1 MTLQPLIFYAS
12 LFILSALVLK
22 AIKHSRRLPPSPWAL
37 PIVGH
42 LHLLGPSLHH
52 SFHKLSTRYGPLMS
66 IRIGSVLGV
75 VTSSPDVTKE
85 LLKTNDVTFAAR
97 NSSAAIECLTY
108 NSSFAFAPNGPYWQ
122 FMKKL
127 TTVELLGSRTLLQFL
142 PIRTNELHELIRFL
156 FEKSKS
162 GGSVS
167 ITDELLKFTNNII
180 SQMML
185 SIRCSGKGG
194 QAEEC
199 RTLAREVTEIFG
211 EFNISDIIWI
221 FKSFDIQGFRR
232 RFKDI
237 HRRFDS
243 LLENIIT
250 NREKLRKEKKESEE
264 KVKDLLD
271 ILLDVLENQNSE
283 IKLTRDH
290 IKALFLDFLTAG
302 TDTSS
307 MTVEWALA
315 ELINHPMVLQKA
327 QQEIDQVVGRNRLV
341 QESDFPRLPYI
352 QAIIKESF
360 RIHPPIPL
368 LNRRALEDCKIGN
381 YIIPKGTLLFVNLW
395 SMGRDPK
402 IWKNPLEFQPERFF
416 SQSNSEI
423 DVRGLHYQLLPF
435 GTGRRGCPGLSLA
448 MQELPTALASMIQ
461 CFDFKVTSP
470 DGVVDMSER
479 PGLSSP
485 RAQDLV
491 CVPVARCAPSIVN
504 SDVR

>member
-142 PIRTNELHELIRFL
+142 PIRTNELNELIRFL

-162 GGSVS
+162 GGSVN

-199 RTLAREVTEIFG
+199 RTLAREE
-211 EFNISDIIWI
+211 
-221 FKSFDIQGFRR
+221 IQGYSST
-232 RFKDI
+232 
-237 HRRFDS
+237 FDS

-327 QQEIDQVVGRNRLV
+327 QQEIDQVFGRNRLV
-341 QESDFPRLPYI
+341 QLKNHLPYI

-368 LNRRALEDCKIGN
+368 ISRKAVEDCKIGN
-381 YIIPKGTLLFVNLW
+381 YVIPKDTVLFVNLW

-402 IWKNPLEFQPERFF
+402 IWKNPLEFQPERFL

-423 DVRGLHYQLLPF
+423 DVKGLHYQFLPF

-448 MQELPTALASMIQ
+448 MQELPTTLAAMIQ
-461 CFDFKVTSP
+461 CFNFKVTSP

-491 CVPVARCAPSIVN
+491 CVPVARCAPSILN
-504 SDVR
+504 

>member
-162 GGSVS
+162 GGSVN

-211 EFNISDIIWI
+211 EFNISDVIWV

-341 QESDFPRLPYI
+341 QESDVPHLPYI
-352 QAIIKESF
+352 QVIIKESF

-395 SMGRDPK
+395 SMGRDPET
-402 IWKNPLEFQPERFF
+402 WKNPLEFQPERFL
-416 SQSNSEI
+416 SESNSEI
-423 DVRGLHYQLLPF
+423 DVRGLHYRLLPF

-448 MQELPTALASMIQ
+448 MQELPTTLAAMIQ
-461 CFDFKVTSP
+461 CFNFKVTSP

-504 SDVR
+504 

>member
-1 MTLQPLIFYAS
+1 MALQPLIIYAS

-66 IRIGSVLGV
+66 VRIGSVLGV
-75 VTSSPDVTKE
+75 VTSCPDVTKE
-85 LLKTNDVTFAAR
+85 LLKTNDVTFTGR
-97 NSSAAIECLTY
+97 KSSAAIECLTY
-108 NSSFAFAPNGPYWQ
+108 NSSFAFAPYGPYWQ

-127 TTVELLGSRTLLQFL
+127 SAVELLGSRTLHQFL
-142 PIRTNELHELIRFL
+142 PVRTNELRELIRFL

-162 GGSVS
+162 GQSVN
-167 ITDELLKFTNNII
+167 ITDELLRFANNII

-221 FKSFDIQGFRR
+221 FKSFDIQGFNR

-237 HRRFDS
+237 HRRYDS
-243 LLENIIT
+243 QLENIIT

-290 IKALFLDFLTAG
+290 VKALCVDFLTAG

-307 MTVEWALA
+307 TSLEWSLA
-315 ELINHPMVLQKA
+315 ELINHPMVLQEA
-327 QQEIDQVVGRNRLV
+327 QQELDQVVGRNRLV
-341 QESDFPRLPYI
+341 QESDVPHLPYI
-352 QAIIKESF
+352 QAIIKESL

-368 LNRRALEDCKIGN
+368 ISRKAVEDCKIGN
-381 YIIPKGTLLFVNLW
+381 YVIPKDTVLFVNLW

-402 IWKNPLEFQPERFF
+402 IWKNPLEFQPERFL

-423 DVRGLHYQLLPF
+423 DVKGLHYQFLPF

-448 MQELPTALASMIQ
+448 MQELPATLAAMIQ
-461 CFDFKVTSP
+461 CFNFKVTSP
-470 DGVVDMSER
+470 DGVVDMTER
-479 PGLSSP
+479 PGLASP

-491 CVPVARCAPSIVN
+491 CVPVARCAPSILN
-504 SDVR
+504 

>member
-1 MTLQPLIFYAS
+1 MTLQPLIFYVS

-22 AIKHSRRLPPSPWAL
+22 AIKNLRRLPPRPWAL

-162 GGSVS
+162 GGSVN

-221 FKSFDIQGFRR
+221 FKIFDIQGFRR

-250 NREKLRKEKKESEE
+250 NREKLRKEKKETS
-264 KVKDLLD
+264 LL
-271 ILLDVLENQNSE
+271 LSVQ
-283 IKLTRDH
+283 
-290 IKALFLDFLTAG
+290 DFLTAG

-327 QQEIDQVVGRNRLV
+327 QQEIDLVVGRNRLV
-341 QESDFPRLPYI
+341 QESDVPHLPYI
-352 QAIIKESF
+352 QTIIKESF
-360 RIHPPIPL
+360 RLHPPIPL

-402 IWKNPLEFQPERFF
+402 IWKNPLEFQLERFL

-448 MQELPTALASMIQ
+448 MQELPTTLASMI
-461 CFDFKVTSP
+461 
-470 DGVVDMSER
+470 
-479 PGLSSP
+479 
-485 RAQDLV
+485 
-491 CVPVARCAPSIVN
+491 
-504 SDVR
+504 

>member
-108 NSSFAFAPNGPYWQ
+108 NSSFAFAPNGSYWQ

-162 GGSVS
+162 GGSVN

-341 QESDFPRLPYI
+341 QESDVPHLPYI

-360 RIHPPIPL
+360 RLHPPIPL

-402 IWKNPLEFQPERFF
+402 IWKNPLEFQPERFL

-448 MQELPTALASMIQ
+448 MQELPTTLAAMIQ

-491 CVPVARCAPSIVN
+491 CVPVARCAPSILN
-504 SDVR
+504 